1 MAFNLR
7 NRSFLKEIDF
17 TPAELRFK
25 PTPRCWIRADA
36 CLPCTP
42 ST

>member
-17 TPAELRFK
+17 TPRELGYLLQAC
-25 PTPRCWIRADA
+25 PRR
-36 CLPCTP
+36 
-42 ST
+42 